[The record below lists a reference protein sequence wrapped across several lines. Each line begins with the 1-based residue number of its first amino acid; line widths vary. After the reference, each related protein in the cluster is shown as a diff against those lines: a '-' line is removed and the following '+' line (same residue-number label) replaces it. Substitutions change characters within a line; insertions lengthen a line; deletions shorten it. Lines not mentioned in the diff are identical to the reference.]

1 MRRVATALAYVG
13 LYVLVDWLSYVR
25 PVLNIGVT
33 PWSPEAGLTLAF
45 LLRAGPGWAP
55 FTALA
60 ALLSELFV
68 HASHASLIATI
79 AASLWIGLGY
89 GTMATLL
96 RRWRLAGPIQ
106 SAIDGA
112 RFASIAVSGTFI
124 VAAGYVGFFI
134 AAGNLPIADARFA
147 LFRYGFG
154 DLNGILMVT
163 PLLLQAT
170 GWRETLRTLR
180 RHARAI
186 LAQFTTVLVTLLILF
201 ELPAADQLRFFYLL
215 FVPIIWIAMRWSLSG
230 ALFAVLAIQVGLVLA
245 AWLQIHTPRFAEL
258 QFLLLTLSLTAF
270 FLGAV
275 VTDRQR
281 AEEQLRERDE
291 ALARAMRFATAG
303 ELASALAHE
312 LNQPITA
319 LVSYLRASEILAQRA
334 SADEQRLQPTLSK
347 AAQEAM
353 RASEVLRRLRDFYR
367 GGALKRDKV
376 NIAALCATAVRA
388 FEDRL
393 RRADVSIT
401 VQVDAGIPDVE
412 GDATQ
417 MEIVLHN
424 LLANAI
430 DSLQHSG
437 QRVRRIELHA
447 SAAEGSVI
455 LRVED
460 SGPGLA
466 VDVSEKLFE
475 PFVTSKPDGM
485 GLGLAISRSLV
496 RARGGELQFVASRRL
511 GGACFTVQIPVES
524 PEVPADA

>member
-1 MRRVATALAYVG
+1 MA
-13 LYVLVDWLSYVR
+13 VL
-25 PVLNIGVT
+25 
-33 PWSPEAGLTLAF
+33 
-45 LLRAGPGWAP
+45 
-55 FTALA
+55 
-60 ALLSELFV
+60 
-68 HASHASLIATI
+68 
-79 AASLWIGLGY
+79 
-89 GTMATLL
+89 M

-106 SAIDGA
+106 TAIDGA
-112 RFASIAVSGTFI
+112 RFAGIAVSGTFI
-124 VAAGYVGFFI
+124 IAAGYAGFFI
-134 AAGNLPIADARFA
+134 LAGDLPPSDARFA

-163 PLLLQAT
+163 PLLLQAN
-170 GWRETLRTLR
+170 GWRETLGTLR
-180 RHARAI
+180 RHFRPM
-186 LAQFTTVLVTLLILF
+186 LAQCATVLVTLLILF

-281 AEEQLRERDE
+281 AEEQLRERDD

-319 LVSYLRASEILAQRA
+319 LVSYLRASEIMVERA
-334 SADEQRLQPTLSK
+334 SAEERRLQPTLSK

-353 RASEVLRRLRDFYR
+353 RASQVLRRLRDFYR
-367 GGALKRDKV
+367 GGALKRDRV
-376 NIAALCATAVRA
+376 NVAALCTTAVRA

-393 RRADVSIT
+393 RRADVSLA
-401 VQVDAGIPDVE
+401 VQVDPGIPDVE

-430 DSLQHSG
+430 DSLQHVE
-437 QRVRRIELHA
+437 RRARRIELQA
-447 SAAEGSVI
+447 SYADGYVV

-466 VDVSEKLFE
+466 ADVSGKLFE

-496 RARGGELQFVASRRL
+496 RARGGELLFVASRRL
-511 GGACFTVQIPVES
+511 GGACFTVQIPVEA
-524 PEVPADA
+524 PEVPADARV